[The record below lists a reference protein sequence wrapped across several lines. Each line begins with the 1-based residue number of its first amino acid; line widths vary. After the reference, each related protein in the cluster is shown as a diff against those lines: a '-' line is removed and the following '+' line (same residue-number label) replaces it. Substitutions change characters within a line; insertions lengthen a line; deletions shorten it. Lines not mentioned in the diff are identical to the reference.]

1 MIKTLQNTLKQDK
14 ERFTV
19 PKSVQDIIP
28 IRRIWPD
35 GVFQFGSKYSK
46 TLRFSDINYAI
57 ASKEDKT
64 AMFLSYSELL
74 NALDTGSTTK
84 ITINNKRLD
93 RRNFEQEI
101 LIPPKGDDLDGGRK
115 EYNAM
120 LLDKVTD
127 SSNSVVQERYITLSV
142 HKKNVEEARAFFDRT
157 VHDASSRLNHMD
169 SHCEEMDA
177 ADRLHILHDFYRVG
191 EESEF
196 RFDLRENMKNGR
208 SFKDAICPDS
218 MEFKKDHFIMGG
230 KYGRV
235 LFLKEYASYI
245 KDSMINEL
253 TSLNRSL
260 MLSID
265 IIPVPTDEAVREM
278 QNRLLGVETNVTNW
292 QRRQNANN
300 NFSAVVPYDLEQ
312 QRKETREMLDDLT
325 TRDQRMMFAVVT
337 LVHLADSKEELDSDM
352 LQSSARTAREAAVQ
366 TARYQQAA
374 KAAQATAQ
382 KASQAAGRALRAI
395 LSAARSLAAA
405 MMAGGSTVLSM
416 VLVICLIGLLI
427 ASPFGIFFS
436 GEDSGTGYT
445 MPEAVTMLNT
455 EFTDRIEQIKA
466 ENSYDELDMDNAG
479 SAAMVANWRD
489 VLAVYAVRTT
499 TDASSPDEVATLT
512 EEKLDILRQIFWEM
526 NEISYWLE
534 TVPGGEDEEDT
545 VILHIRVAVKDHLQ
559 MAEAY
564 HFTTEQKKLLEELMQ
579 PEYEELFM
587 RLTGSYQDIALSD
600 KEVAEIMENL
610 PADLS
615 ENRKQVVL
623 TAYQLLG
630 KVHYFWGGKSL
641 IIGWDS
647 RWGMP
652 MKVTAEGSSTTGTVR
667 PFGLDCSGMVD
678 WVFYNQSGGQYVIGH
693 GGGATAQHS
702 YCTPIAWSD
711 AQPGDLVFYPG
722 DSHVGIVCG
731 FDSGGNIMIIHC
743 ASGANNVVVTGKI
756 GFTSIG
762 RPEYFAD

>member
-1 MIKTLQNTLKQDK
+1 MNKIKEKPTLSERIK
-14 ERFTV
+14 EKAVSTPR
-19 PKSVQDIIP
+19 
-28 IRRIWPD
+28 
-35 GVFQFGSKYSK
+35 
-46 TLRFSDINYAI
+46 
-57 ASKEDKT
+57 
-64 AMFLSYSELL
+64 ELL
-74 NALDTGSTTK
+74 RKGLDDGSERLRTQLRDTAQHGQADEYGGD
-84 ITINNKRLD
+84 TIEDAAARGL
-93 RRNFEQEI
+93 RRAEKELTRQRKKKPQEQ
-101 LIPPKGDDLDGGRK
+101 PPKGG
-115 EYNAM
+115 AP
-120 LLDKVTD
+120 
-127 SSNSVVQERYITLSV
+127 
-142 HKKNVEEARAFFDRT
+142 
-157 VHDASSRLNHMD
+157 
-169 SHCEEMDA
+169 A
-177 ADRLHILHDFYRVG
+177 ADATEQKPSAVKGKDTTSAGSQPQTAAER
-191 EESEF
+191 
-196 RFDLRENMKNGR
+196 GR
-208 SFKDAICPDS
+208 QQA
-218 MEFKKDHFIMGG
+218 
-230 KYGRV
+230 
-235 LFLKEYASYI
+235 
-245 KDSMINEL
+245 
-253 TSLNRSL
+253 
-260 MLSID
+260 
-265 IIPVPTDEAVREM
+265 
-278 QNRLLGVETNVTNW
+278 
-292 QRRQNANN
+292 RQNAAQKAAKVKAKDTYIGAQTETQVTVAAEPQRQGQRVFMEERGRKAARWQAEQKRAVSRHQVKTAQAVRSDGGGSAMPGRMRSEQIPHIKERAETSLPKPARKKHLPMERNI
-300 NFSAVVPYDLEQ
+300 FSVSPRSKKIADTAKTLESAQKQAV
-312 QRKETREMLDDLT
+312 
-325 TRDQRMMFAVVT
+325 
-337 LVHLADSKEELDSDM
+337 M

-374 KAAQATAQ
+374 KAAQTTAQ

-466 ENSYDELDMDNAG
+466 ENPHDELDMDNAG
-479 SAAMVANWRD
+479 SAAMISNWRD

-499 TDASSPDEVATLT
+499 TDNASPDEVATLT
-512 EEKLDILRQIFWEM
+512 EEKMEILREIFWDM
-526 NEISYWLE
+526 NTITYW
-534 TVPGGEDEEDT
+534 TKIVPGGKDEADT
-545 VILHIRVAVKDHLQ
+545 VILHITVTIKTHLQ
-559 MAEAY
+559 MADE
-564 HFTTEQKKLLEELMQ
+564 HQFNTEQRRLLEELMQ
-579 PEYEELFM
+579 PKYQELFM
-587 RLTGSYQDIALSD
+587 VLTGSYQDIELSPD
-600 KEVAEIMENL
+600 EVAKIIENL

-731 FDSGGNIMIIHC
+731 FDSSGNIMVIHC
-743 ASGANNVVVTGKI
+743 ASSENNVVVTGKS

>member
-1 MIKTLQNTLKQDK
+1 MEKIKEKPALSERVKEKAVSAPKELLRKGLDDGSERLRTQLRDTAQQGRRDEYGGDAIEDTAASGLHRAEKELLKQRK
-14 ERFTV
+14 KKNTEQ
-19 PKSVQDIIP
+19 S
-28 IRRIWPD
+28 
-35 GVFQFGSKYSK
+35 
-46 TLRFSDINYAI
+46 
-57 ASKEDKT
+57 ASP
-64 AMFLSYSELL
+64 
-74 NALDTGSTTK
+74 
-84 ITINNKRLD
+84 
-93 RRNFEQEI
+93 Q
-101 LIPPKGDDLDGGRK
+101 GD
-115 EYNAM
+115 ASAP
-120 LLDKVTD
+120 
-127 SSNSVVQERYITLSV
+127 SSNSDVPPVIRTRETDA
-142 HKKNVEEARAFFDRT
+142 ARARAPSPPVREQAWQAAMKQAVKTKNAYISTQWKT
-157 VHDASSRLNHMD
+157 VMTAASEPQRQGQQAFIQEQGCKASRQQAQRRRA
-169 SHCEEMDA
+169 E
-177 ADRLHILHDFYRVG
+177 R
-191 EESEF
+191 
-196 RFDLRENMKNGR
+196 RFQRQDDLRGDSLCSEGFEPTSTGR
-208 SFKDAICPDS
+208 IKERGGIQPP
-218 MEFKKDHFIMGG
+218 KKRQFPEPKTPNHAAGIVPKAREGS
-230 KYGRV
+230 KSAV
-235 LFLKEYASYI
+235 LSSEQ
-245 KDSMINEL
+245 
-253 TSLNRSL
+253 
-260 MLSID
+260 
-265 IIPVPTDEAVREM
+265 AVR
-278 QNRLLGVETNVTNW
+278 
-292 QRRQNANN
+292 
-300 NFSAVVPYDLEQ
+300 
-312 QRKETREMLDDLT
+312 
-325 TRDQRMMFAVVT
+325 
-337 LVHLADSKEELDSDM
+337 
-352 LQSSARTAREAAVQ
+352 SSTAHAATVGNYVAREAAMQMALRQQTTKTAETAVQ
-366 TARYQQAA
+366 KTA
-374 KAAQATAQ
+374 
-382 KASQAAGRALRAI
+382 QAAGRALRAI
-395 LSAARSLAAA
+395 IAAAQSLLAAIA
-405 MMAGGSTVLSM
+405 AGGSTVVAM

-427 ASPFGIFFS
+427 VSPFGIFFS

-445 MPEAVTMLNT
+445 MPEAVSVLNG
-455 EFTDRIEQIKA
+455 EFAARIEQIKA
-466 ENSYDELDMDNAG
+466 ENPYDELDMDNAG
-479 SAAMVANWRD
+479 SAAMISNWRD

-512 EEKLDILRQIFWEM
+512 EEKLDILRQIFWDM

-534 TVPGGEDEEDT
+534 TVPDGKDEEDT